1 MPACLLPYRYLLL
14 PSRLDLRA
22 NAQHITCMLKWS
34 DAAAWLYM
42 DQTEYGEGAGGDS
55 LRYLD
60 LEVVLNAQQQSLRY
74 LDLEVVLNAQ
84 QQDGTAPKGV

>member
-1 MPACLLPYRYLLL
+1 M
-14 PSRLDLRA
+14 
-22 NAQHITCMLKWS
+22 N
-34 DAAAWLYM
+34 
-42 DQTEYGEGAGGDS
+42 QTEYGGGAGGDS

>member
-1 MPACLLPYRYLLL
+1 
-14 PSRLDLRA
+14 
-22 NAQHITCMLKWS
+22 MLKWS
-34 DAAAWLYM
+34 DLWRGSM
-42 DQTEYGEGAGGDS
+42 WTKRSTAGGES

-74 LDLEVVLNAQ
+74 LDLEVVINAQ